1 MAKEGEKKVR
11 LSNLQ
16 KAAILVSSLPE
27 EVTVKIFSN
36 LKEHEIE
43 KLIKT
48 ILTLQTP
55 SKEVLKNV
63 LEEAYNHLKEV
74 TPVKIAPD
82 HLKKILQKALPQ
94 DMLEKLLTQTFNEE
108 EGKRIFQEL
117 EKLDAKMVANLI
129 KNEHPQVIALILSQ
143 LKPSKS
149 AEILQYIPK
158 RVGVT
163 NVQEEVIKRIASIEK
178 ISSQTLKVVAD
189 TLEEELLTIGAGS
202 EESLSGI
209 DVAAEIV
216 NALPKETQVELL
228 EEIKKEDEILAENIE
243 ERMFKFEDII
253 KLDNKAIIEI
263 LKSVDKNELMMALKG
278 ASQEILDKFLSNMSK
293 RAAEMFLEDME
304 VLGPVKKSDVEKA
317 QKKII
322 ERIKELI
329 NKGVIEYGSG
339 EEYV

>member
-1 MAKEGEKKVR
+1 MADKKE
-11 LSNLQ
+11 SNLSSMQ
-16 KAAILVSSLPE
+16 KAAILISALPE
-27 EVTVKIFSN
+27 EATVKIFKK

-48 ILTLQTP
+48 ILTLDAP
-55 SKEVLKNV
+55 SKETLKAVLDD
-63 LEEAYNHLKEV
+63 AYGYLKDV
-74 TPVKIAPD
+74 SPLKIAPD
-82 HLKKILQKALPQ
+82 HLKHILEKALPK
-94 DMLEKLLTQTFNEE
+94 DVLNKLLEQTFNEQ
-108 EGKRIFQEL
+108 EGKAIFKEL

-129 KNEHPQVIALILSQ
+129 KDEHPQVIALILSQ
-143 LKPSKS
+143 IKPSKA

-178 ISSQTLKVVAD
+178 ISSQTLKVVAN
-189 TLEEELLTIGAGS
+189 TLEEELLTIGAGN

-209 DVAAEIV
+209 DIAAEIV
-216 NALPKETQVELL
+216 NSLPKELQMDLL
-228 EEIKKEDEILAENIE
+228 EEVRKEDELLAENIE
-243 ERMFKFEDII
+243 ERMFKFEDIL

-263 LKSVDKNELMMALKG
+263 LKSVDKNDLMMALKG
-278 ASQEILDKFLSNMSK
+278 APEEILNKFLSNMSK

-322 ERIKELI
+322 DEIKNLI
-329 NKGVIEYGSG
+329 NKGVIDFGSG
-339 EEYV
+339 EEYL

>member
-1 MAKEGEKKVR
+1 MAKKDEKKVG
-11 LSNLQ
+11 LSSLQ

-27 EVTVKIFSN
+27 EVTVKIFAN

-48 ILTLQTP
+48 ILTLQPP
-55 SKEVLKNV
+55 SKDVVKNV

-82 HLKKILQKALPQ
+82 HLKKILEKALPKEV
-94 DMLEKLLTQTFNEE
+94 LEKLLTQTFNEE
-108 EGKRIFQEL
+108 EGKRIFAEL

-178 ISSQTLKVVAD
+178 ISSQTLKVVAN

-216 NALPKETQVELL
+216 NALPKETQIDLL

>member
-1 MAKEGEKKVR
+1 MAEKN
-11 LSNLQ
+11 SNLNSLK
-16 KAAILVSSLPE
+16 KAAILVSTLPE
-27 EVTVKIFSN
+27 EATVHIFKK

-48 ILTLQTP
+48 ILTLDP
-55 SKEVLKNV
+55 PPKEVVKEV
-63 LEEAYNHLKEV
+63 FEEAYENLKDV
-74 TPVKIAPD
+74 SPVKIAPD
-82 HLKKILQKALPQ
+82 HLRKILEKALPQ
-94 DMLEKLLTQTFNEE
+94 EVLEKLLNQTFDEQ
-108 EGKRIFQEL
+108 EGKAIFKEL

-129 KNEHPQVIALILSQ
+129 KEEHPQVIALILSQ
-143 LKPSKS
+143 LKPQKA

-178 ISSQTLKVVAD
+178 ISSQTLKIVAN
-189 TLEEELLTIGAGS
+189 TLEEELLTIGAGQ
-202 EESLSGI
+202 EETLSGI
-209 DVAAEIV
+209 DIAAEIV
-216 NALPKETQVELL
+216 NALPKELQTELL
-228 EEIKKEDEILAENIE
+228 EEVRKEDEILAENIE
-243 ERMFKFEDII
+243 ERMFKFEDIL

-263 LKSVDKNELMMALKG
+263 LKHVNKNDLMIALKG
-278 ASQEILDKFLSNMSK
+278 APKEILDKFLANMSK

-322 ERIKELI
+322 EEIKNLI
-329 NKGVIEYGSG
+329 NKGIIDFGAG

>member
-1 MAKEGEKKVR
+1 MAQQDIKE
-11 LSNLQ
+11 LSKLK
-16 KAAILVSSLPE
+16 KAAILISALPE
-27 EVTVKIFSN
+27 EATVHIFKK

-48 ILTLQTP
+48 ILSLESP
-55 SKEVLKNV
+55 SKDVVKAV
-63 LEEAYNHLKEV
+63 LEEAYDYLKNV
-74 TPVKIAPD
+74 SPLKLAPD
-82 HLKKILQKALPQ
+82 HLKSLLQKALPEDVLQ
-94 DMLEKLLTQTFNEE
+94 KLLSQTFDEQ
-108 EGKRIFQEL
+108 EGKAIFKEL

-129 KNEHPQVIALILSQ
+129 KDEHPQVIALILSQ
-143 LKPSKS
+143 IKPSKA

-178 ISSQTLKVVAD
+178 ISSQTLKVVAN
-189 TLEEELLTIGAGS
+189 TLEEELLTIGAGN
-202 EESLSGI
+202 EETLSGI

-216 NALPKETQVELL
+216 NALPKDLQVELL
-228 EEIKKEDEILAENIE
+228 EDVRKDDEVLADNIE
-243 ERMFKFEDII
+243 ERMFKFEDLI

-263 LKSVDKNELMMALKG
+263 LKNVDKNDLMMALKG
-278 ASQEILDKFLSNMSK
+278 APEEILNKFLSNMSK

-322 ERIKELI
+322 EEVKNLI
-329 NKGVIEYGSG
+329 NKGIIEFGAG
-339 EEYV
+339 EEYL